1 MTSKIHVALIGMGSQ
16 GKEHIEAAQKHHQI
30 NIVAGVE
37 SSAEARK
44 ALALS
49 YPDILLF
56 DNIAALKQA
65 SQDLG
70 LQGLILA
77 LPHHVYEEN
86 WQDILAF
93 NLPLLKEK
101 PLGRNYQEAQDFVL
115 QANNK
120 GIVLQT
126 AIQRRHHPSY
136 QFLRSYIQQ
145 QQLTIEEI
153 HAHLHLGKKLQPPQA
168 NNTEKWRDLRL
179 WSGGGALLDTGYH
192 LVDLLHYLIG
202 PFELVSATIWGND
215 KLDDGR
221 LIDDRAWLTA
231 RAEQCWI
238 SIDTWVHGSAKS
250 EQVMLLTNKGILTA
264 NREGVA
270 LEGESLFSTQK
281 EWHEAMLKQLSEFA
295 HNIQQQKVQDE
306 TIWEQLPA
314 MRLIE
319 EAYRLAS
326 RY

>member
-1 MTSKIHVALIGMGSQ
+1 MTSQIHVALIGMGSQ
-16 GKEHIEAAQKHHQI
+16 GKEHIEAAQKHTQI
-30 NIVAGVE
+30 KIIAGVE
-37 SSAEARK
+37 SSPEARQ
-44 ALALS
+44 ALAQT
-49 YPDILLF
+49 YPHISLF
-56 DNIAALKQA
+56 DDIAALKQA
-65 SQDLG
+65 SQNLG

-77 LPHHVYEEN
+77 LPHHVYENN
-86 WQDILAF
+86 WHDILAF

-115 QANNK
+115 QANQK
-120 GIVLQT
+120 GIALQT

-136 QFLRSYIQQ
+136 KFLRDYIQQ
-145 QQLTIEEI
+145 EQLTIEEI
-153 HAHLHLGKKLQPPQA
+153 HAHLHLGKKPQPSQV

-192 LVDLLHYLIG
+192 LVDLLHFLIG
-202 PFELVSATIWGND
+202 PFELVSATILGND
-215 KLDDGR
+215 KLDDGH

-264 NREGVA
+264 NREGVELDGKA
-270 LEGESLFSTQK
+270 LFATQK
-281 EWHEAMLKQLSEFA
+281 EWDEAMLKQLSEFA
-295 HNIQQQKVQDE
+295 HNIQQQKAQDE

>member
-1 MTSKIHVALIGMGSQ
+1 MTSQINVALIGMGSQ
-16 GKEHIEAAQKHHQI
+16 GKEHLEAAQKHTKI

-37 SSAEARK
+37 SSAEARQ
-44 ALALS
+44 ALAQA
-49 YPDILLF
+49 YPNIRLF
-56 DNIAALKQA
+56 NDIAALKQA
-65 SQDLG
+65 STALG

-77 LPHHVYEEN
+77 LPHHVYEHN

-115 QANNK
+115 QANKK
-120 GIVLQT
+120 GIILQT

-136 QFLRSYIQQ
+136 KFLREYIQQ
-145 QQLTIEEI
+145 EQLTIEEI
-153 HAHLHLGKKLQPPQA
+153 HAHLHLGKKPQA
-168 NNTEKWRDLRL
+168 PQASNTEKWRDLRL

-192 LVDLLHYLIG
+192 LVDLLHFLIG
-202 PFELVSATIWGND
+202 PFELVSATIWGNN
-215 KLDDGR
+215 KLDDGHI
-221 LIDDRAWLTA
+221 IDDRAWLTA
-231 RAEQCWI
+231 RVEQCWI
-238 SIDTWVHGSAKS
+238 SMDTWVHGEEKS
-250 EQVMLLTNKGILTA
+250 EQVMLLTNKGLLTA
-264 NREGVA
+264 NREGVE
-270 LEGESLFSTQK
+270 LNGNRLFSTQK
-281 EWHEAMLKQLSEFA
+281 AWDEAMLKQLSEFA
-295 HNIQQQKVQDE
+295 HNIEQPKTQDE